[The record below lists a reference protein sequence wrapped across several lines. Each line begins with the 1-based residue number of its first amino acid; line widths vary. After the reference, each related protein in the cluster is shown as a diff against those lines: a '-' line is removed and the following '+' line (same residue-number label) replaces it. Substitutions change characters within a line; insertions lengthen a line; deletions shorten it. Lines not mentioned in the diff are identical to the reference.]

1 MFYSGY
7 ISPPR
12 SPALKKPKK
21 EMGDGPISVASG
33 VKESSLMWPMLSRS
47 NYSEWA
53 MLKQCNYEAMEI
65 WDVIDPGG
73 AGVKRAQDR
82 QAMSALLRSVPKEM
96 WQTLGGKKTVKE
108 AWEAVRTMRVGAD
121 RVKDVNAQKLL
132 QEFENL
138 QFKEGEKI
146 DDFGMRITNLVADL
160 KVLGETIDDVKVV
173 KKFLRV
179 APARFTSV
187 IVSIEMFCDLKKLT
201 VEELIGR
208 LRAAE
213 ERLEEKV
220 EQITDKAG

>member
-1 MFYSGY
+1 
-7 ISPPR
+7 
-12 SPALKKPKK
+12 LKKPKI
-21 EMGDGPISVASG
+21 EMSDVGPSSG
-33 VKESSLMWPMLSRS
+33 TAGAKDSSLMWPMLSRS
-47 NYSEWA
+47 NYTEWA
-53 MLKQCNYEAMEI
+53 MLMQCNYEAMEI

-73 AGVKRAQDR
+73 AGMKRAQDR

-108 AWEAVRTMRVGAD
+108 AWEAVKTMRLGAD
-121 RVKDVNAQKLL
+121 HVKDVNAQKLL

-138 QFKEGEKI
+138 QFKDGEKI

-220 EQITDKAG
+220 E

>member
-1 MFYSGY
+1 
-7 ISPPR
+7 
-12 SPALKKPKK
+12 LKKPKT
-21 EMGDGPISVASG
+21 EMSDVGPSSGAGG
-33 VKESSLMWPMLSRS
+33 VKEGSLMWPMLSRS
-47 NYSEWA
+47 NYTEWA
-53 MLKQCNYEAMEI
+53 MLMQCNYEAMEI
-65 WDVIDPGG
+65 WDAIDPGG

-201 VEELIGR
+201 VAELIGR